1 MGKDDKQRSSGSGN
15 FIRYRYFCKHDAS
28 FIFSTGIRS
37 IFNLLGGYGMLR
49 KIHDYFWVEETEASI
64 SDVVVVVIVLA
75 SLVFAGYAL
84 YQMGGF

>member
-1 MGKDDKQRSSGSGN
+1 
-15 FIRYRYFCKHDAS
+15 
-28 FIFSTGIRS
+28 
-37 IFNLLGGYGMLR
+37 MLR